1 MQITIRRLTSD
12 MAEDYL
18 WYFDTAAFTDHDE
31 WSACYCL
38 ESPLSKEENESLTEK
53 SLRRERAKQL
63 IESGIMQGYLLYD
76 GSKPVGWCNAGDKSG
91 YEPLMTNA
99 DYHTP
104 ASCGETIKSVYC
116 FEIAPGY
123 RGKGIAH
130 LLLTRIIDDARKEG
144 CSCVEG
150 YPFSDRTL
158 EYQFHGPI
166 RLYEA
171 HGFRMIAEKGRFCI
185 MQKKLI

>member
-1 MQITIRRLTSD
+1 MEVQVRKLTKEMADAYLRFFDQDAFSD
-12 MAEDYL
+12 
-18 WYFDTAAFTDHDE
+18 HVE

-38 ESPLSKEENESLTEK
+38 ESHLCKEENERLKAKEE
-53 SLRRERAKQL
+53 RRQKAKEL
-63 IESGIMQGYLLYD
+63 IESGIMSGYLVYEGD
-76 GSKPVGWCNAGDKSG
+76 HVVGWCNAGEKDR
-91 YEPLMTNA
+91 YAPLCGNKEYMAEDGA
-99 DYHTP
+99 DGRIM
-104 ASCGETIKSVYC
+104 AVYC
-116 FEIAPGY
+116 IDIAPGY

-144 CSCVEG
+144 CSCVKG

>member
-1 MQITIRRLTSD
+1 
-12 MAEDYL
+12 
-18 WYFDTAAFTDHDE
+18 
-31 WSACYCL
+31 
-38 ESPLSKEENESLTEK
+38 
-53 SLRRERAKQL
+53 
-63 IESGIMQGYLLYD
+63 
-76 GSKPVGWCNAGDKSG
+76 
-91 YEPLMTNA
+91 MTNA

-171 HGFRMIAEKGRFCI
+171 HGFRMIAEKADISSPGIPKGKASDFPHFRLIFPFCL
-185 MQKKLI
+185 KN